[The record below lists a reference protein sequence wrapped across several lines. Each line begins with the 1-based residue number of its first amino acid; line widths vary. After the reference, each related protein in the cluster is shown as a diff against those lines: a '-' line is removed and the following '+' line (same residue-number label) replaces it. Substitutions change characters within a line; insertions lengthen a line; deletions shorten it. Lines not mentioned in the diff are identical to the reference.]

1 MKCNFLKRLS
11 LFSICVFLCLS
22 SSSQSKILKNT
33 HVANVENDKLICD
46 STSKQGLKFF
56 IKKDY
61 DIFEAK
67 KNTKVKELD
76 RVMDFGL
83 LEGNTRDSLISL
95 CRCAVTQVA
104 RPAEIQ
110 KLCTSRYS
118 MVIKLYVGKGGVVIY
133 DELEFKRDYSS
144 ILSDVQ
150 KFQILKLLL
159 KSTVNNERT
168 SRIKDYTIIN
178 YSINALFK
186 KKTSNA
192 YCH

>member
-1 MKCNFLKRLS
+1 MKRNFWKRFS
-11 LFSICVFLCLS
+11 LFSMCFFLCLS
-22 SSSQSKILKNT
+22 CSSQNKILKSSTVPNM
-33 HVANVENDKLICD
+33 ENDKLICD
-46 STSKQGLKFF
+46 STFKQGLKFF

-67 KNTKVKELD
+67 KNTTVKELD

-83 LEGNTRDSLISL
+83 LEGDTRDSLMSL

-178 YSINALFK
+178 YSINAFFK

>member
-1 MKCNFLKRLS
+1 MKRNFWKRFS
-11 LFSICVFLCLS
+11 LFSICVFLCLN

-33 HVANVENDKLICD
+33 TVPNVENDILICD
-46 STSKQGLKFF
+46 STFKQGLKFF

-61 DIFEAK
+61 DSFEAK
-67 KNTKVKELD
+67 KNTTVKELD

-83 LEGNTRDSLISL
+83 LEGDTRDSLMSL

-159 KSTVNNERT
+159 KSTVNNQRT

-192 YCH
+192 YFQ

>member
-1 MKCNFLKRLS
+1 MKCNFWKRFS
-11 LFSICVFLCLS
+11 LFSMCFFLCLS
-22 SSSQSKILKNT
+22 SSSQSKILKKTN
-33 HVANVENDKLICD
+33 VPNVENDKLICD
-46 STSKQGLKFF
+46 STLKPRIKFF
-56 IKKDY
+56 VKKDY

-67 KNTKVKELD
+67 KNTTVKELN

-83 LEGNTRDSLISL
+83 LEGDTRDSLMSL

-186 KKTSNA
+186 NKNK
-192 YCH
+192 

>member
-1 MKCNFLKRLS
+1 MKRNFWNRYS
-11 LFSICVFLCLS
+11 LFSICFFLCLS
-22 SSSQSKILKNT
+22 CSSQSKILKSSTVPNM
-33 HVANVENDKLICD
+33 ENDKLICD
-46 STSKQGLKFF
+46 STSKSGLKFF
-56 IKKDY
+56 VKKDY
-61 DIFEAK
+61 NIFEAK
-67 KNTKVKELD
+67 KNTTVKELD

-83 LEGNTRDSLISL
+83 LEGDTRDSLMSL

-144 ILSDVQ
+144 ILSDAQ

-159 KSTVNNERT
+159 KSTVNNECT

>member
-1 MKCNFLKRLS
+1 MKRNFWKRFS
-11 LFSICVFLCLS
+11 LFSICIFLCLS

-33 HVANVENDKLICD
+33 TVPNVEDDILIRD

-67 KNTKVKELD
+67 KNTTVKELD

-83 LEGNTRDSLISL
+83 LEGDTRDSLMSL

-178 YSINALFK
+178 YSINAFFK